1 MRHVLLQLTCLSM
14 LLAACSGAPSDDAE
28 GTASLDA
35 ELGRARGGAV
45 FTQSNEAG
53 GNRVLAF
60 SRAENGDLM
69 PAGEYPTGGLGLG
82 QGLGSQGAVA
92 MTPDGRVLLAVDAG
106 SNEISSFSVHGSS
119 LELRSHVPSGGVRP
133 VSVAAMGSLVYVVN
147 QGEPANVVG
156 FHLRPSG
163 ELVPIRGANE
173 PLSVPNANPAQVGI
187 SPYGNAVVVSEKA
200 TNTLSVYSIGRN
212 GSLAPRQQLPS
223 AGTTPFGFA
232 FTPHGDLVVSEAGTT
247 SASSYRFDRRGALF
261 NVSAAVSD
269 MQAAPCWVAATPDSR
284 FAYVAN
290 AGSASISGYR
300 VHHDGHID
308 LLNPNGM
315 TGATGAGSR
324 PLDLAVDTDQ
334 HLFVLDAG
342 THSFVE
348 FAIRHDGKLKLE
360 QTLPNLPAT
369 AAGIAAR

>member
-1 MRHVLLQLTCLSM
+1 MRHVLLQLTCLST
-14 LLAACSGAPSDDAE
+14 LLAACSGAPSDDSND
-28 GTASLDA
+28 TASLAA

-45 FTQSNEAG
+45 FTQSNDAS

-92 MTPDGRVLLAVDAG
+92 MTPDGRVVLAVDAG
-106 SNEISSFSVHGSS
+106 SNEISSFSVHGST
-119 LELRSHVPSGGVRP
+119 LKLRSHMPSGGVRP
-133 VSVAAMGSLVYVVN
+133 VSVAALGSLVYVVN

-163 ELVPIRGANE
+163 ELVPIPGASQA
-173 PLSVPNANPAQVGI
+173 LSVANANPAQVGI
-187 SPYGNAVVVSEKA
+187 SAYGNAVVVSEKA
-200 TNTLSVYSIGRN
+200 TNTLSVYSIVRHGA
-212 GSLAPRQQLPS
+212 LALRQQLAS
-223 AGTTPFGFA
+223 AGATPFGFA

-247 SASSYRFDRRGALF
+247 SASSYRFDRHGELF

-269 MQAAPCWVAATPDSR
+269 LQTAPCWVAATPDSR

-290 AGSASISGYR
+290 AASASISGYR
-300 VHHDGHID
+300 VHHDGEID
-308 LLNPNGM
+308 LLNPDGV
-315 TGATGAGSR
+315 TGATGTGSR
-324 PLDLAVDTDQ
+324 PLDLAVDADH

-342 THSFVE
+342 THAFVE
-348 FAIRHDGKLKLE
+348 FAIRHDGKLELE